1 MFIVFKYRFDGF
13 RPLSMC
19 SRLYISVFEIIGI
32 PTSFLFSK
40 IPYRFRFRWKN
51 MKVKMVEC
59 FADVSDRFHPTL
71 WPCRSFLGPFSSAAG
86 SLVRSD
92 LSFRSLC
99 YLCLPL
105 PMSSLGRIHVFPRY
119 LLEHFPVRS
128 MFSASD
134 SFRKFGRSS
143 DQFLCSSIL
152 FCCSMR
158 SADGCP
164 VLVGTFEFLF
174 RKHNR

>member
-1 MFIVFKYRFDGF
+1 MLA
-13 RPLSMC
+13 RPPPGAHRAVNLDRGTSIGYNEA
-19 SRLYISVFEIIGI
+19 RPGPVEVSVL
-32 PTSFLFSK
+32 PL
-40 IPYRFRFRWKN
+40 
-51 MKVKMVEC
+51 C
-59 FADVSDRFHPTL
+59 DRAAASAAPL
-71 WPCRSFLGPFSSAAG
+71 SSAAG

>member
-1 MFIVFKYRFDGF
+1 
-13 RPLSMC
+13 
-19 SRLYISVFEIIGI
+19 
-32 PTSFLFSK
+32 
-40 IPYRFRFRWKN
+40 
-51 MKVKMVEC
+51 
-59 FADVSDRFHPTL
+59 
-71 WPCRSFLGPFSSAAG
+71 
-86 SLVRSD
+86 
-92 LSFRSLC
+92 
-99 YLCLPL
+99 
-105 PMSSLGRIHVFPRY
+105 MSSLGRIHVFPRY

-174 RKHNR
+174 RKHNRWLTKNLQTTACWSEMLPGQPLESTTRKRKSFCSSVSVNFLIHLFPTALFNTELVLSESDKVENVMNQSLKTMWIPWLWWWPINEERKKEYAYSHTVNQPLFL